1 MFFQQNENGQNPV
14 QIVQKPLK
22 FMRAV
27 SNSATNQ
34 VPQVPRL
41 PAMQNTMQ
49 GQFKP
54 VLNSSAPGKPLRFT
68 GDLSKLTTVRLA
80 NGKLAKV
87 LTLPKDSQQVN
98 FKLLRKFFI

>member
-1 MFFQQNENGQNPV
+1 
-14 QIVQKPLK
+14 
-22 FMRAV
+22 MRAV

-54 VLNSSAPGKPLRFT
+54 VINSSAPGKPLRFT